1 METLTDKSAITEV
14 TRHFLALQ
22 EYVPLRPIHT
32 EDSYEA
38 AISSLNA
45 LLDQGA
51 ANEEHPLAALVNA
64 LGTLIQQYEAIHFPP
79 EPVSPTDM
87 LRMLMEQ
94 HRLSQSDLPE
104 VGAQS
109 VVSEVL
115 SGKRELNLRQIRA
128 LADRFKLPPEAF
140 L

>member
-1 METLTDKSAITEV
+1 MEALKDTSAIPEI

-22 EYVPLRPIHT
+22 AYVPLRPIHT
-32 EDSYEA
+32 EESYEA
-38 AISSLNA
+38 AIGTLNA
-45 LLDQGA
+45 LLDDGA
-51 ANEEHPLAALVNA
+51 ANEGHPLAALVNV
-64 LGTLIQQYEAIHFPP
+64 LGGLIQQYEAVHFPQ
-79 EPVSPTDM
+79 EAVSPTDM

-94 HRLSQSDLPE
+94 HKLSQSDLPE

-128 LADRFKLPPEAF
+128 LAARFKLPPEAF